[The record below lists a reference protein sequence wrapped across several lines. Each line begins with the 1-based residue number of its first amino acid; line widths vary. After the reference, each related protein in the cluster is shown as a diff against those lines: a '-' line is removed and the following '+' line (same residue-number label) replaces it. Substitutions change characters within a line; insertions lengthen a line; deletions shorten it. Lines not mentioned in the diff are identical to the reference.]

1 MIIVLFSKSNNSN
14 AYRYVLIPSLV
25 GALLYI
31 KSLCKTIRKSYED
44 ADRYCSKYCAIF
56 FFCEN
61 NVVVNFVIEDTI
73 RFQLVEIKGGLISDS
88 GLELSL
94 NLI

>member
-1 MIIVLFSKSNNSN
+1 MKMLTVTVQSTAPF
-14 AYRYVLIPSLV
+14 
-25 GALLYI
+25 
-31 KSLCKTIRKSYED
+31 
-44 ADRYCSKYCAIF
+44 F

-61 NVVVNFVIEDTI
+61 NVAVNFVIEDTI

-94 NLI
+94 NSI